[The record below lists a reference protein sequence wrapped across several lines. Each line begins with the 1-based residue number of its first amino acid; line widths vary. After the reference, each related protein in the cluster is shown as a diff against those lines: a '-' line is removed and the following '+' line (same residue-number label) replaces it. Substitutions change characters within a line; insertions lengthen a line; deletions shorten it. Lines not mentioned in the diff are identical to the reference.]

1 MRREYCEGCFEKQRE
16 IDTLKYEIERL
27 KDKLAYQE
35 RTAREGYF
43 GSSTPSSKIPIKAN
57 TLEENQKKKGGAKP
71 GHKGYGRSAVKE
83 REAEEIEEIPVECT
97 CPDCGVK
104 LENKVVRKRTVI
116 DCETVKVKKK
126 IYRLPQKK
134 CPMCGRTF
142 KAVMKDALPKSL
154 YSNRFLTHTATEHYL
169 RGIPLGRLEEQMGVN
184 HGGLI
189 NAMHRLAGI
198 FSGVPQGLIK
208 RYRVAPVKHAD
219 ETGWRND
226 GKNGYAWLFADKD
239 VSIYRFAGSRSAAVP
254 KEIFGGDKLPG
265 VLVVDRYNGYN
276 KMPCEI
282 QYCYAHLLRE
292 VQDLENE
299 LPDNREIKAF
309 ANCMAPLLSE
319 AMGLRAFDIGKR
331 EFKRRAG
338 RIKRKIIKAVKKEAK
353 HPGIQ
358 RIQDIFRR
366 NSLRLY
372 HWARDRDIPADNNL
386 AERELRPLV
395 IARKLSFGS
404 QSDAGA
410 RTREILMTVL
420 HTLKKQNDNPAAV
433 FLDVLEKLSVN
444 PDLNIFQ
451 ALFHKDV
458 KKDAKTTRD

>member
-1 MRREYCEGCFEKQRE
+1 MSTVHCCEGCFEKQRE
-16 IDTLKYEIERL
+16 IDSLKDEIERL

-35 RTAREGYF
+35 RTAREGFF
-43 GSSTPSSKIPIKAN
+43 GSSTPSSKMPIKAN
-57 TLEENQKKKGGAKP
+57 TPEENQKKKGGAKP
-71 GHKGYGRSAVKE
+71 GHKGYGRKTVKE
-83 REAEEIEEIPVECT
+83 EQADEIEEIPVECT

-104 LENKVVRKRTVI
+104 LENKAVRKRTII
-116 DCETVKVKKK
+116 DCEMVKVKKK
-126 IYRLPQKK
+126 VYRLPQKK
-134 CPMCGRTF
+134 CPRCGRTF
-142 KAVMKDALPKSL
+142 KAVIKDALPKSL
-154 YSNRFLTHTATEHYL
+154 YSNRFLTHVATEHYL

-198 FSGVPQGLIK
+198 FSAVPQGLIK
-208 RYRVAPVKHAD
+208 QYRAAAVKHAD

-226 GKNGYAWLFADKD
+226 GKNGYAWLFADKKM
-239 VSIYRFAGSRSAAVP
+239 SIYRFAGSRSAVVP
-254 KEIFGGDKLPG
+254 KEIFGGDRLPG

-292 VQDLENE
+292 VQDLEKE
-299 LPDNREIKAF
+299 LPDNAEIKAF

-319 AMGLRAFDIGKR
+319 AMGLRTIDIGKQ
-331 EFKRRAG
+331 EFKHRAG
-338 RIKRKIIKAVKKEAK
+338 RIKRKILKAVKKEAK

-358 RIQDIFRR
+358 RIQDIFR
-366 NSLRLY
+366 NNAHRLY

-420 HTLKKQNDNPAAV
+420 QTLKKQSDNPAAS
-433 FLDVLEKLSVN
+433 FQDVLEKLSVN
-444 PDLNIFQ
+444 PATNVFQ
-451 ALFHKDV
+451 ALFQNGR
-458 KKDAKTTRD
+458 KK

>member
-1 MRREYCEGCFEKQRE
+1 MHYCEGCFKKQRR
-16 IDTLKYEIERL
+16 IDALEGEVKRL
-27 KDKLAYQE
+27 KDRLAYQE
-35 RTAREGYF
+35 RTAREGFF
-43 GSSTPSSKIPIKAN
+43 GSSTPSSKVPIKAD
-57 TLEENQKKKGGAKP
+57 TPEENQRKKGGAKQ
-71 GHKGYGRSAVKE
+71 GHRGHGRSAVEEKQ
-83 REAEEIEEIPVECT
+83 ADEIEEIAVACT

-104 LENKVVRKRTVI
+104 LEDKGVRKRTVI

-126 IYRLPQKK
+126 IYRLARKK
-134 CPMCGRTF
+134 CPGCGRTF
-142 KAVMKDALPKSL
+142 NAVAKDVLPKSL
-154 YSNRFLTHTATEHYL
+154 YSNRFLTHVATEHYL

-189 NAMHRLAGI
+189 AAMHRLAGI
-198 FSGVPQGLIK
+198 FSEVPQGLIK
-208 RYRVAPVKHAD
+208 QYRVAAVKHAD

-226 GKNGYAWLFADKD
+226 GKNGYAWLFANKKT
-239 VSIYRFAGSRSAAVP
+239 SIYRFSGSRSAAIP
-254 KEIFGGDKLPG
+254 KEIFGSDRLPG
-265 VLVVDRYNGYN
+265 VLVVDRYNAYN

-292 VQDLENE
+292 VQDLEKE
-299 LPDNREIKAF
+299 LPDNREIRAF
-309 ANCMAPLLSE
+309 AGCMAPLLSE
-319 AMGLRAFDIGKR
+319 AMGLRGVDIGKL
-331 EFKRRAG
+331 EFKRRAD

-353 HPGIQ
+353 HPGIR

-366 NSLRLY
+366 NSARLY

-420 HTLKKQNDNPAAV
+420 QTLKKQSDNPAAS
-433 FLDVLEKLSVN
+433 FQDVLEKLSVN
-444 PDLNIFQ
+444 PATNVFQ
-451 ALFHKDV
+451 ALFHNG
-458 KKDAKTTRD
+458 KKKE